1 MKHIMHPINTCLNFT
16 CRQVCIY
23 IPRYLFQIRGREI
36 TVVCTVYPV
45 EFAYHVYRFINTFAK
60 TYIRQISEPFI
71 GFTNFVVI
79 IAQRNAWCPAD
90 RTENH
95 AVQTIR
101 HNKRCPLELFNFSF
115 KYFLPFLSET
125 NLSSEYISVC
135 ITLPVKALHILS
147 MVCISSFEMF
157 FPNLI

>member
-1 MKHIMHPINTCLNFT
+1 MHPINTCLNFT

-115 KYFLPFLSET
+115 KYFLPFFKRNKSFFGIH
-125 NLSSEYISVC
+125 ISMHNIAC
-135 ITLPVKALHILS
+135 
-147 MVCISSFEMF
+147 
-157 FPNLI
+157 

>member
-1 MKHIMHPINTCLNFT
+1 MHPINTCLNFT

-79 IAQRNAWCPAD
+79 IAQRNAKLSALTKLGWFPVHGS
-90 RTENH
+90 ENG
-95 AVQTIR
+95 IR
-101 HNKRCPLELFNFSF
+101 YTFTDKPLESGILTGRGQRE
-115 KYFLPFLSET
+115 LLDDIRSET
-125 NLSSEYISVC
+125 S
-135 ITLPVKALHILS
+135 KKK
-147 MVCISSFEMF
+147 
-157 FPNLI
+157 